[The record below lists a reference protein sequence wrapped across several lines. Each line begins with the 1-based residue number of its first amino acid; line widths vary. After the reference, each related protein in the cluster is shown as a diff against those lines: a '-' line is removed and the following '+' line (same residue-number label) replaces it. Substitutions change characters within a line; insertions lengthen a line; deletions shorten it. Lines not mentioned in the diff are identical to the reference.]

1 MSRTRGSIYDRF
13 EKHAG
18 KTFAEAAARY
28 LAEYQGKDKTRPA
41 QSIWSVEPYIGH
53 LRLIDVDDEAMA
65 QFKEDRKKGIG
76 HFADDKGRPR
86 PAMAGTINKDL
97 TQVVTILNKACRV
110 WRWLPSAPKLEHV
123 VGPVRVA
130 YPLTWDEQDKLLRML
145 PTGFD
150 VGLALFAINTGCRRQ
165 EIFGL
170 KWSDRKW
177 MPELDIKNADGSVR
191 ERMFVFIL
199 RDTKNSH
206 PRAVICNSIARRA
219 IETQAEWQEAY
230 GKSDYVFP
238 SRKGENVGSRVRQGG
253 KTWEIAW
260 KAAKLP
266 HNALIKRGL
275 HNARHTFA
283 HRLRSAGVPKED
295 RNALLGH
302 ANADLAEH
310 YSSPDIARLLEHSEK
325 VTVRKETTL
334 LRAIG

>member
-1 MSRTRGSIYDRF
+1 MSRSRGSIYDRF
-13 EKHAG
+13 EKHAD
-18 KTFAEAAARY
+18 KTFALAATRY
-28 LAEYQGKDKTRPA
+28 LSEYQGKDKTRAA

-53 LRLIDVDDEAMA
+53 LRLIDVDDEALA
-65 QFKEDRKKGIG
+65 QFKEDRRLGVG
-76 HFADDKGRPR
+76 HFADDDGKPR

-97 TQVVTILNKACRV
+97 TQVVTILNKAARV
-110 WRWLPSAPKLEHV
+110 WRWIPMAPKLEHV
-123 VGPVRVA
+123 MGPARVA
-130 YPLTWDEQDKLLRML
+130 YPLTWEEQDKLFRFL

-150 VGLALFAINTGCRRQ
+150 VGLALFALNTGCRRQ
-165 EIFGL
+165 EMFGL
-170 KWSDRKW
+170 KWSDRQW

-191 ERMFVFIL
+191 ERMYVFIL
-199 RDTKNSH
+199 RDTKNGH
-206 PRAVICNSIARRA
+206 QRAVVCNSIARRA
-219 IETQAEWQEAY
+219 VAMQQDWQEVH

-260 KAAKLP
+260 RAAKLP
-266 HNALIKRGL
+266 YNRMVKRGI

-283 HRLRSAGVPKED
+283 HRLRAAGVPEED

-302 ANADLAEH
+302 ANTNLAQH
-310 YSSPDIARLLEHSEK
+310 YASADIARLLEHSEK